1 MDAPAVVVSNLCVG
15 YGGEAVLQGVS
26 FQAARGE
33 VLVILGGSGCGK
45 STLLKH
51 MIGLYQPMSGQVL
64 IEGRDMTAARGRER
78 KRILRSFGVT
88 YQSGA
93 LFGSLTLMENVCLPL
108 EEFTRLPQPAREAVA
123 RVKLAQV
130 GLAGTEHRLP
140 SELSGGMQKRA
151 AIARAMALDPAI
163 LFLDEPHAG
172 LDPVTSA
179 GLDELILSL
188 TRSLGITFVIVSHE
202 LASIFA
208 IADQAVM
215 LDAQAKGVIAQ
226 GPPAVLRDTS
236 VNPKVRQFFNRA
248 PSPAA

>member
-1 MDAPAVVVSNLCVG
+1 
-15 YGGEAVLQGVS
+15 
-26 FQAARGE
+26 
-33 VLVILGGSGCGK
+33 
-45 STLLKH
+45 
-51 MIGLYQPMSGQVL
+51 
-64 IEGRDMTAARGRER
+64 
-78 KRILRSFGVT
+78 
-88 YQSGA
+88 
-93 LFGSLTLMENVCLPL
+93 
-108 EEFTRLPQPAREAVA
+108 
-123 RVKLAQV
+123 
-130 GLAGTEHRLP
+130 
-140 SELSGGMQKRA
+140 
-151 AIARAMALDPAI
+151 
-163 LFLDEPHAG
+163 
-172 LDPVTSA
+172 VTSA